1 MSAYASVNGVDI
13 YYEVHGRGRPL
24 VLLHGALGTI
34 ESCFQDLLPAL
45 AASFRVI
52 AVELQGHGHT
62 RDVERPFSL
71 RDMAEDVAG
80 LFRLLGIET
89 ADVFGYRNDRQIVS
103 GEWVRAATGAD
114 NPTDQASYYG
124 YRYFWWLDVDRLGRF
139 YPFGEVRAVHLR
151 GPRRRRGHRSPRSQL
166 RRRPEH
172 LACHLP
178 RRHRPARASTVTAQN
193 RG

>member
-62 RDVERPFSL
+62 RDVERPFSF

-89 ADVFGYRNDRQIVS
+89 ADVFGYQNDRQIVS

-114 NPTDQASYYG
+114 NPSDQASYYG
-124 YRYFWWLDVDRLGRF
+124 YRYFWWLDVDRPGRF
-139 YPFGEVRAVHLR
+139 YAFGKYGQFIYVAPDADAVIVRL
-151 GPRRRRGHRSPRSQL
+151 GRSSGVDRNTWLATFRDVTDQL
-166 RRRPEH
+166 ERRP
-172 LACHLP
+172 
-178 RRHRPARASTVTAQN
+178 
-193 RG
+193 